1 MGMKKNLV
9 GTLSLLLVFLLVFS
23 GCLFA
28 EDVEKDIT
36 TEEVTAILDLAAAE
50 MAKDAAGVIAKI
62 NASEHPFVNKDNPAL
77 YVFVYDTEIN
87 MLAHPNKGLVGKNFK
102 GKPDVKGKNFRD
114 DIVNGAIANGKGE
127 VEYAYQKPGAT
138 GIFDKVAMYVKVK
151 GSDGKDYILVSGK
164 YKDKEKK

>member
-9 GTLSLLLVFLLVFS
+9 GTLSLLFVFLLVFS

-62 NASEHPFVNKDNPAL
+62 NASEHPFVNKDNPA
-77 YVFVYDTEIN
+77 T
-87 MLAHPNKGLVGKNFK
+87 
-102 GKPDVKGKNFRD
+102 R
-114 DIVNGAIANGKGE
+114 
-127 VEYAYQKPGAT
+127 
-138 GIFDKVAMYVKVK
+138 
-151 GSDGKDYILVSGK
+151 
-164 YKDKEKK
+164 